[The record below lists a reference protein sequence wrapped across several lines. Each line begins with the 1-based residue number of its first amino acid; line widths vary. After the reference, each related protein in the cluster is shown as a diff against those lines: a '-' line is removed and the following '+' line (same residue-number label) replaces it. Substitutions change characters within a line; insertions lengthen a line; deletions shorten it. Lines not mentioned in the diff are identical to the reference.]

1 MEEDIDYTDDVKN
14 ALIRCFFEL
23 SKQQGG
29 KSISRNPPLTRSAV
43 AAVSR
48 GERQRA
54 HGGPASVIPAP
65 EEGAGVL

>member
-1 MEEDIDYTDDVKN
+1 VEEDINYTDDVKN

-29 KSISRNPPLTRSAV
+29 KSLSRTSPLTRSAL

-48 GERQRA
+48 GKGQQA
-54 HGGPASVIPAP
+54 HGGPVVIPAS